1 MNYKQIKYY
10 FIGMYF
16 PDSLRKM
23 TVILQNAAVVP
34 GHLQNRYRTF
44 GPGPGLTIG
53 ATNYSSS

>member
-1 MNYKQIKYY
+1 
-10 FIGMYF
+10 MYF